1 MEPTY
6 ALHSRRCWI
15 DGALTE
21 ATVEVRGDKIHCVR
35 AGRHDHEQ
43 LIELGAAVL
52 MPGLID
58 AHVHV
63 NEPGRTEWEGFD
75 TATRAAAAG
84 GITTIVDMPLNSSP
98 VVTNLEALR
107 QKKEAAQS
115 KLHVNCGFWAGY
127 TGGPLRDLEAL
138 LDAGCLGV
146 KVFLVHSGI
155 DEFPNVTEA
164 GLHRAMPLIA
174 RKGSKLLAHC
184 ELAPDTAPP
193 APADLRSYP
202 AYLAS
207 RPKQWENEAIRMMI
221 RLCGQY
227 DCPTHIVHLSSAE
240 ALPAIAEAQNRGL
253 PLTVETCPHYICFNA
268 EAIPD
273 GQPLYKCAPP
283 IRERANN
290 EALIAGIKAGTIGFL
305 ASDHSPAPPGIKEL
319 DSGNLRKAWGGI
331 AGLQFLLP
339 ASWTALRQHLSLE
352 EFIPLATSRP
362 ARFIGAD
369 HRKGFI
375 KEGLDADLTA
385 WIPEKEEIIDESAVW
400 HRHKASPY
408 VGQNLAG
415 KVEMTIVNG
424 RVVYWEGAMGE
435 EKAGKTVFTDRI

>member
-21 ATVEVRGDKIHCVR
+21 ATVEVRGDKIHRVR
-35 AGRHDHEQ
+35 AGRHAHQQ
-43 LIELGAAVL
+43 LIELGSAVL

-75 TATRAAAAG
+75 TATRAAACG
-84 GITTIVDMPLNSSP
+84 GIATIVDMPLNSSP
-98 VVTNLEALR
+98 VVTNPEALR
-107 QKKEAAQS
+107 QKTEAAQG

-127 TGGPLRDLEAL
+127 TGGPLSDLEAL

-164 GLHRAMPLIA
+164 DLHRAMPLIA

-193 APADLRSYP
+193 APADPRSYP

-240 ALPAIAEAQNRGL
+240 ALPAIAEARKRGL
-253 PLTVETCPHYICFNA
+253 PLTVETCPHYLYFHA
-268 EAIPD
+268 DAIPD

-290 EALIAGIKAGTIGFL
+290 EALIAGIKAGAIGFL

-319 DSGNLRKAWGGI
+319 DSGNLMKAWGGI

-339 ASWTALRQHLSLE
+339 ASWTALRGHLSLE
-352 EFIPLATSRP
+352 EFIPLVTSRP
-362 ARFIGAD
+362 ARFIGAE
-369 HRKGFI
+369 RSKGLI
-375 KEGLDADLTA
+375 KEGFDADLAA
-385 WIPEKEEIIDESAVW
+385 WIPEEEEIIDESAVW

-408 VGQNLAG
+408 IGQNLAG
-415 KVEMTIVNG
+415 KVEMTAVNG
-424 RVVYWEGAMGE
+424 RVVYWEGAMRE
-435 EKAGKTVFTDRI
+435 EKVGKTVFTDRI